1 MATSVLHRSI
11 FTICSGCWAAYGG
24 FLSRAWFGCV
34 RAGGSCTAVSR
45 QHQFVLR
52 EKAAGKVRC
61 EPPGSCPL

>member
-1 MATSVLHRSI
+1 VSCIAVYLLSAL
-11 FTICSGCWAAYGG
+11 AAGLRTVA
-24 FLSRAWFGCV
+24 FLSRAWFGSV

-61 EPPGSCPL
+61 ELSGLCPL